1 LLQLNSINTVDNKQL
16 LKFSLEDGTSYFFEV
31 ESPPPPPGSVPMANA
46 GQLVAEASQSLDAAL
61 SVVNPVAKKLIRCL
75 RSGLPEEADEI
86 EVKFGL
92 KLSTQ
97 AGVVFAAAGAEVN
110 FEVKMKWNK
119 KD

>member
-1 LLQLNSINTVDNKQL
+1 VDNKQL

-31 ESPPPPPGSVPMANA
+31 ESPPPPPGSIPMANSAKQLITDA
-46 GQLVAEASQSLDAAL
+46 GQSLDAAL
-61 SVVNPVAKKLIRCL
+61 SVVNPVARKVINSL

-119 KD
+119 KG